1 MALNSKFFNCSDS
14 SDSDSSDSDSS
25 DSESVS
31 DVDVENSN
39 HASSSSL
46 TPTPKSKSK
55 AKIRSRS
62 KSRTPKS
69 ETPFYSSE
77 QLSHDY
83 KINIRIEQRNS
94 RKHTT
99 SIEDIP
105 EDFFDNKDLT
115 KLLLQELKKKLTCY
129 AVVKTANGQR
139 YIEVAGNRHDK
150 IKEALKKYIDI
161 KDDNILIHGV
171 CS

>member
-1 MALNSKFFNCSDS
+1 MALNSKFFNNSDS
-14 SDSDSSDSDSS
+14 SDSDSSDSDSNS
-25 DSESVS
+25 DTES
-31 DVDVENSN
+31 DVDIEESN
-39 HASSSSL
+39 QASSSSL

-55 AKIRSRS
+55 NK
-62 KSRTPKS
+62 TPKS
-69 ETPFYSSE
+69 DAPKTETPFYSSE
-77 QLSHDY
+77 LLAHDY

-115 KLLLQELKKKLTCY
+115 KLLLQELKKKLTSY
-129 AVVKTANGQR
+129 AVVKTANDQR
-139 YIEVAGNRHDK
+139 YIEVAGNRYDK

-161 KDDNILIHGV
+161 RDENILIHGV

>member
-1 MALNSKFFNCSDS
+1 MALNSKFFNNSDS

-25 DSESVS
+25 SDYES
-31 DVDVENSN
+31 DVEQSN
-39 HASSSSL
+39 QVSSSSL
-46 TPTPKSKSK
+46 TPTPK
-55 AKIRSRS
+55 AKTRSRS
-62 KSRTPKS
+62 KSRTPKC
-69 ETPFYSSE
+69 ETQFYSSE
-77 QLSHDY
+77 LLSHDY

-105 EDFFDNKDLT
+105 EDFFNNKDLT
-115 KLLLQELKKKLTCY
+115 KLLLQELKKKLTSY
-129 AVVKTANGQR
+129 AVVKTSNGQR

-150 IKEALKKYIDI
+150 IREALKKYIDI
-161 KDDNILIHGV
+161 KDENILIHGV